1 MCGICGYTGSE
12 IPGVLRD
19 MAELIRHRGP
29 DAGGVFERHNIHLG
43 CRRLRILDLAGGD
56 QPISNEDGSVHVVY
70 NGEIYNFKKLRLRLQ
85 EAGHEF
91 RTDTDTEVIVHLY
104 EDYGIECAQHLNGMF
119 AFALYDDRQQR
130 LLLARDPV
138 GIKPLVYSWD
148 GSSLIFAS
156 EAKSLLAHPQFS
168 AALDPD
174 ALHQLLNLRFVPCPM
189 TLFKGVQQLPP
200 GSLLILEGG
209 SLVQKSFHSW
219 NFSHRASISEA
230 DAAEEFLETLSRVMK
245 NQMVADVP
253 VGIFLSG
260 GIDSSSLVAAAT
272 QASTVNQLRTF
283 ALGLGEP
290 TDELQDA
297 EIVAAHFGTN
307 HSSSTVS
314 PDFLSLY
321 PRVVFHA
328 EVPKVNAVQGYYVS
342 RFAGDQVTVALSGL
356 GGDELFIGYDIYKYL
371 WPGRFL
377 IDGALSGVFGKF
389 SGAFDLIADYFD
401 RIVGLRGENLRRV
414 IELLAASDDPLRYYC
429 TLRNGWDLRSGASQ
443 RIYTSSWDKLVSS
456 TTRDAFSPYFDRLD
470 LPLIERV
477 QWAEFQSKMVDDFLH
492 NEDRMSMANSLE
504 VRVPLLDLEM
514 VRFAFSL
521 PTRVKFRNGRRK
533 VVMRRALAPLLP
545 PNTLRKKKL
554 GFTFDSYEQYRQGL
568 RKLCIRELTR
578 DFIEEQGIFRYEFVK
593 SILNA
598 RPSPL
603 LRWHYFMLWQL
614 LGLKFWQEIFLE
626 KRNWREIEER
636 IIHGH

>member
-1 MCGICGYTGSE
+1 MCGICGYTGTKR
-12 IPGVLRD
+12 PGVLRD
-19 MAELIRHRGP
+19 MAERIRHRGP
-29 DAGGVFERHNIHLG
+29 DAGGFFERHNIHLG
-43 CRRLRILDLAGGD
+43 SRRLRVLDLDGGD
-56 QPISNEDGSVHVVY
+56 QPISNEDGSVHVIY
-70 NGEIYNFKKLRLRLQ
+70 NGEIYNFKELRLRLQ
-85 EAGHEF
+85 EAGHTF

-104 EDYGIECAQHLNGMF
+104 EDHGIECAKHLNGMF
-119 AFALYDDRQQR
+119 AFALYDERRRR

-156 EAKSLLAHPQFS
+156 EAKSFLAHPQFS
-168 AALDPD
+168 AALNPD
-174 ALHQLLNLRFVPCPM
+174 ALHQLLNLRFVPSPL

-200 GSLLILEGG
+200 GNLLILEGG

-219 NFSHRASISEA
+219 DFSDRTSISEA

-245 NQMVADVP
+245 RQMVADVP

-272 QASTVNQLRTF
+272 QAGKGSQLRTV

-297 EIVAAHFGTN
+297 EIVAAHFGTK

-328 EVPKVNAVQGYYVS
+328 EAPKVNAVQGYFVS
-342 RFAGDQVTVALSGL
+342 RFARDQVTVALSGL
-356 GGDELFIGYDIYKYL
+356 GGDELFIGYDIYQHL

-377 IDGALSGVFGKF
+377 MDGTFSGVLRKF
-389 SGAFDLIADYFD
+389 SGAFDFAAGWFD
-401 RIVGLRGENLRRV
+401 RMAGLRGENFRRA

-443 RIYTSSWDKLVSS
+443 RIYTPSWNRLVSS
-456 TTRDAFSPYFDRLD
+456 TTRDAFSPYFNRLD
-470 LPLIERV
+470 LSFIERV

-514 VRFAFSL
+514 VKFAFSL
-521 PTRVKFRNGRRK
+521 PTRVKFRNRRRK

-545 PNTLRKKKL
+545 PSILRKKKL
-554 GFTFDSYEQYRQGL
+554 GFTFNSYQQYRQGL

-578 DFIEEQGIFRYEFVK
+578 DFIEEQGIFRYDFIK
-593 SILNA
+593 SILDTP
-598 RPSPL
+598 PSPL

-626 KRNWREIEER
+626 NRHWREIEER
-636 IIHGH
+636 ILHGQ